1 MPWRRTIY
9 WNPPA
14 LRAEPVPTV
23 PQPGRFVLISR
34 TLLRNGDHILDA
46 IDDEGVAWWMRL
58 DTQPHHPSFTPK
70 DPEWQ
75 QLSPLPAREVP
86 ADA

>member
-1 MPWRRTIY
+1 
-9 WNPPA
+9 
-14 LRAEPVPTV
+14 
-23 PQPGRFVLISR
+23 VLISR